1 MTATTVKPVSGL
13 PLVGNLLDFKRDR
26 LALFLRIAREQGDIG
41 SYSIGRQRFLFV
53 NSPALA
59 HEILVTHQSDFDKTD
74 RFRSFAR
81 PLLGNGLLS
90 SDNETNRQ
98 YRKILA
104 PSFRPGLIEGHV
116 DVMADR
122 SDRLAAGW
130 QDGGT
135 VDVQQEMIRLTL
147 WIVGKSLFDLDV
159 LDEADELGSALTAA
173 IKGFNAQASAAL
185 PLTIG
190 WPTPVNLGYRRA
202 ITRLEQTF
210 YRVLED
216 RRADPTPHSDW
227 LDMLLRARDEDGAPL
242 PDRQIRDEALNMFM
256 PGHET
261 TATGLTW
268 TWYLLSQ
275 HPEAYRRLQDE
286 VDSVLGGRPVTA
298 ADLARMP
305 YALQC
310 FKEAMRLYPPV
321 YMFSRQALTD
331 LDIGGV
337 PIAAGTAVIFSP
349 YAMHRRAESFPDP
362 EVFDPDRFAPEAEA
376 ALPRHAYLP
385 FGGGRRICIGSHYG
399 LMNGHA
405 VVASL
410 AQTVEFSGPL
420 NGTPVLDPMVTLRPR
435 DGMPM
440 RVRRR

>member
-1 MTATTVKPVSGL
+1 
-13 PLVGNLLDFKRDR
+13 
-26 LALFLRIAREQGDIG
+26 
-41 SYSIGRQRFLFV
+41 
-53 NSPALA
+53 
-59 HEILVTHQSDFDKTD
+59 
-74 RFRSFAR
+74 
-81 PLLGNGLLS
+81 
-90 SDNETNRQ
+90 
-98 YRKILA
+98 
-104 PSFRPGLIEGHV
+104 
-116 DVMADR
+116 
-122 SDRLAAGW
+122 
-130 QDGGT
+130 
-135 VDVQQEMIRLTL
+135 
-147 WIVGKSLFDLDV
+147 
-159 LDEADELGSALTAA
+159 
-173 IKGFNAQASAAL
+173 
-185 PLTIG
+185 
-190 WPTPVNLGYRRA
+190 
-202 ITRLEQTF
+202 
-210 YRVLED
+210 VLED

-362 EVFDPDRFAPEAEA
+362 ETFDPDRFAPEAEA